1 MVTIYALKDN
11 GEIFYIGQTIN
22 IKDRMSNHISS
33 SVLNKTDKQK
43 RIKEIF
49 DNGRQLT
56 YEILETC
63 ETEQGLIIEN
73 NYIKIYLLKGANLVN
88 KNVTNS
94 TTKLRK
100 PIDKIITRKER
111 QILQLMAD
119 DNNTKGIAKATGM
132 SSRTIEQLRNRI
144 KRKAKV
150 KSIAALMRYAYI
162 NKLVI

>member
-11 GEIFYIGQTIN
+11 GIIFYIGQTIS
-22 IKDRMSNHISS
+22 IKDRMYQHKAERH
-33 SVLNKTDKQK
+33 LNKTNKQK
-43 RIKEIF
+43 RIKNIF
-49 DNGRQLT
+49 DNGRELT

-73 NYIKIYLLKGANLVN
+73 NYIKIYLLQGVNLVN
-88 KNVTNS
+88 KNVTNNN
-94 TTKLRK
+94 TKLRK

-132 SSRTIEQLRNRI
+132 STRTIEQLRNRI
-144 KRKAKV
+144 KRKANV

-162 NKLVI
+162 NRLIV